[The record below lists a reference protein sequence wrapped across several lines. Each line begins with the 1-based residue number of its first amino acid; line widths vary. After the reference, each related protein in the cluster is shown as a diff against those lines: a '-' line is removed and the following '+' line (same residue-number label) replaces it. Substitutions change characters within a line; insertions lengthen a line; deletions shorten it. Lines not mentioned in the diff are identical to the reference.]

1 MLVLIQHCV
10 MRHVGLT
17 IRDVLPSL
25 TSHSSYHCPV
35 SLSDCNRPL
44 FPSCGLTSVA
54 PAVLCFAG
62 DHSPRIYLLSSS
74 RPSQLLSS
82 FSAPLVLLSSSRP
95 SQLPSSS
102 ALLVLLSSALILFFS
117 TLTVLVSAL
126 SSSCSFFSLSP
137 HPRTM
142 FDGSLPTRAPCLMA
156 LFPPAHHV

>member
-1 MLVLIQHCV
+1 

-35 SLSDCNRPL
+35 SLSDSNRPL

-82 FSAPLVLLSSSRP
+82 FSAPLVLLSSPRPSQLLSSFSAPLVLSSPRPSQLPSSFSAPLVLSSPRP

-102 ALLVLLSSALILFFS
+102 APLVLSSPRPSQLSSYPFLLNPHS
-117 TLTVLVSAL
+117 SRL
-126 SSSCSFFSLSP
+126 SSFLV
-137 HPRTM
+137 
-142 FDGSLPTRAPCLMA
+142 L
-156 LFPPAHHV
+156 

>member
-35 SLSDCNRPL
+35 SLSDSNRPL

-82 FSAPLVLLSSSRP
+82 FSAPLVLSSPRP
-95 SQLPSSS
+95 SQLPSSFS
-102 ALLVLLSSALILFFS
+102 APLVLSSPRPQ
-117 TLTVLVSAL
+117 L
-126 SSSCSFFSLSP
+126 SSSFSAQLLSFSSQPSQFSSQLF
-137 HPRTM
+137 PRPVAS
-142 FDGSLPTRAPCLMA
+142 FRCLPTRAPCLMA
-156 LFPPAHHV
+156 LFPPVRHV